1 MYYVYII
8 SCADNT
14 LYTGITTDIVRR
26 LKEHNNTKLGAKYTK
41 GRGPFTLVYSRRFR
55 NRSNASKEEIRIK
68 RLNRK
73 DKLILIES
81 KKS

>member
-8 SCADNT
+8 SCVDNT
-14 LYTGITTDIVRR
+14 LYTGITTDIIRR
-26 LKEHNNTKLGAKYTK
+26 LKEHNNTKLGAKYTQ
-41 GRGPFTLVYSRRFR
+41 GRGPFILVYSRRFR

-68 RLNRK
+68 KLNRK